1 MPYRLIKTMDG
12 RRGGFLLLAALGYVV
27 IGIVNVTTKT
37 SMTADL
43 AFGWLPAHLS
53 SKSLGWLWIIIGLVM
68 VITSLVS
75 ASHSKLESAG
85 YVVSL
90 IPPFTW
96 AFVFSTSQLFGNPY
110 GVRGGAVYF
119 LISIL
124 MYYTAGWP
132 NNITLRKESADA
144 PTA

>member
-12 RRGGFLLLAALGYVV
+12 RRSGFLLIAGLGYVV

-43 AFGWLPAHLS
+43 AFEWLPAHLS
-53 SKSLGWLWIIIGLVM
+53 SKTLGWLWILLGVVM
-68 VITSLVS
+68 SSTSLIS
-75 ASHSKLESAG
+75 AGHSKLESTG

-90 IPPFTW
+90 IPPFTC

-124 MYYTAGWP
+124 MYYAAGWP
-132 NNITLRKESADA
+132 NNITLRKESVDA
-144 PTA
+144 PAA

>member
-12 RRGGFLLLAALGYVV
+12 RRSGFLLIAGLGYVV
-27 IGIVNVTTKT
+27 IGIINVATKT
-37 SMTADL
+37 SMSSDL
-43 AFGWLPAHLS
+43 AFAWLPDHLS
-53 SKSLGWLWIIIGLVM
+53 SKTLGWVWITIGLTM
-68 VITSLVS
+68 AITSLVS
-75 ASHSKLESAG
+75 AAHSKLESTG

-90 IPPFTW
+90 IPPFIW
-96 AFVFSTSQLFGNPY
+96 AFVFIVSQLFGNPY
-110 GVRGGAVYF
+110 GAREGAVYF

-124 MYYTAGWP
+124 MYYAAGWP